1 MREMI
6 FTSYSVPE
14 AKLVILFS
22 YYGIT
27 ILLLLIDL
35 TVTLHSR
42 DTTAENITNLTVC
55 SAGGYRTE
63 CNKYRETL
71 NSNLTPA
78 VVFELISTLF
88 FSFATTCFMYYSAMI
103 LKFLSASAEHRKLNS
118 YTVQFEDSY
127 NLHNATFYV
136 YM

>member
-14 AKLVILFS
+14 TKLIILFS

-27 ILLLLIDL
+27 IILLLIRL
-35 TVTLHSR
+35 TVTLRTR

-55 SAGGYRTE
+55 SAGGHRAE
-63 CNKYRETL
+63 CNEYRETL

-88 FSFATTCFMYYSAMI
+88 SCFANI
-103 LKFLSASAEHRKLNS
+103 I
-118 YTVQFEDSY
+118 
-127 NLHNATFYV
+127 NLLYV
-136 YM
+136 LQCNDFKVFICKRRVPKS